1 MPNSVKLLYII
12 IANAIVYIE
21 QHNGNKYLTLVDTD
35 ESKGTL
41 KMYGEMLTR
50 INDLIRLDLI
60 RLTSNNADDY
70 DEKYMKIKL
79 R

>member
-12 IANAIVYIE
+12 IANAIEYIE

-35 ESKGTL
+35 ESKDTL